1 MGKYMRKTKSLGE
14 VAVME
19 LSQSSLGVLTRAKT
33 LALRRLQQSP
43 SPSPSPASPAS
54 PVASGSYLQLRNR
67 RLEKPPLVF
76 SGHES
81 KRQKPSP
88 REACTRNPSP
98 RVSSSLRPAM
108 PERSVS
114 LGRVNEEGDHTAE
127 DVAEK
132 SLVKFDEI
140 HGGMGESKNENID
153 LVIEEASFGENI
165 LDFESRERSTREST
179 PSSLI
184 RNPDTIRTPGSTTRP
199 TTSAIETNH
208 RNPYSSNRH
217 IPTTREMDEFF
228 ALAEEKQQR
237 HFIEKYNFDPVKDTP
252 LPGRYEWEKLQ
263 P

>member
-19 LSQSSLGVLTRAKT
+19 VSQSSLGVLTRAKT

-43 SPSPSPASPAS
+43 TPSPSPS
-54 PVASGSYLQLRNR
+54 PVASGSYLQLRSR
-67 RLEKPPLVF
+67 RLEKPPVVF

-81 KRQKPSP
+81 KRQKQSP
-88 REACTRNPSP
+88 KEGCTRNPSP

-108 PERSVS
+108 PEKSVS

-127 DVAEK
+127 EEAAAAAEE
-132 SLVKFDEI
+132 SVGKFDEI
-140 HGGMGESKNENID
+140 HASGSKNENID
-153 LVIEEASFGENI
+153 LVIEEASFGENN
-165 LDFESRERSTREST
+165 LDFEGRERSTREST

-184 RNPDTIRTPGSTTRP
+184 RNPDIIRTPSSTTRP
-199 TTSAIETNH
+199 TSSMIETNR
-208 RNPYSSNRH
+208 RNLYSSNRH
-217 IPTTREMDEFF
+217 IPTASEMDEFF

-237 HFIEKYNFDPVKDTP
+237 HFIEKYNFDPVNDTP

>member
-153 LVIEEASFGENI
+153 LVIEEAS
-165 LDFESRERSTREST
+165 STREST

-237 HFIEKYNFDPVKDTP
+237 HFIEKYNFDPVKDMP

>member
-1 MGKYMRKTKSLGE
+1 MGKYMRKTKSIGE

-43 SPSPSPASPAS
+43 TPSPSPASPV
-54 PVASGSYLQLRNR
+54 PSGSYLQLRSR
-67 RLEKPPLVF
+67 RLEKPPVVF
-76 SGHES
+76 SAHEP
-81 KRQKPSP
+81 KRQKQSP
-88 REACTRNPSP
+88 KEGCTRNPSP
-98 RVSSSLRPAM
+98 RVCSSLRSAM
-108 PERSVS
+108 PERSLS

-127 DVAEK
+127 EAAEK
-132 SLVKFDEI
+132 SVGKFDEI
-140 HGGMGESKNENID
+140 HASESKNENID

-184 RNPDTIRTPGSTTRP
+184 RNPDIIRTPSSTTRP

-208 RNPYSSNRH
+208 RNPCSSNRH
-217 IPTTREMDEFF
+217 IPTAREMDEFF

-237 HFIEKYNFDPVKDTP
+237 NFIQKYNFDPVKDTP

>member
-43 SPSPSPASPAS
+43 TPSPSSASPL
-54 PVASGSYLQLRNR
+54 ASGSYLQLRSR
-67 RLEKPPLVF
+67 RLEKPPVVF

-81 KRQKPSP
+81 KRQKQSP
-88 REACTRNPSP
+88 KEGCPRNPSP
-98 RVSSSLRPAM
+98 TVSSSLRPTM

-127 DVAEK
+127 K
-132 SLVKFDEI
+132 SVGKFDEI
-140 HGGMGESKNENID
+140 HASESKNENID

-165 LDFESRERSTREST
+165 LDFESRESRSTREST

-184 RNPDTIRTPGSTTRP
+184 RNPDIIRTPSSTTRP

-217 IPTTREMDEFF
+217 IPTAREMDEFF

>member
-19 LSQSSLGVLTRAKT
+19 VSQSSLGVLTRAKT

-43 SPSPSPASPAS
+43 TPSPSPS
-54 PVASGSYLQLRNR
+54 PVASGSYLQLRSR
-67 RLEKPPLVF
+67 RLEKPPVVF

-81 KRQKPSP
+81 KRQKQSP
-88 REACTRNPSP
+88 KEGCTRNPSP

-108 PERSVS
+108 PEKSVS

-127 DVAEK
+127 EEAAAAAEE
-132 SLVKFDEI
+132 SVGKFDEI
-140 HGGMGESKNENID
+140 HASGSKNENID
-153 LVIEEASFGENI
+153 LVIEEASFGENN

-184 RNPDTIRTPGSTTRP
+184 RNPDIIRTPSSTTRP
-199 TTSAIETNH
+199 TSSMIEANR
-208 RNPYSSNRH
+208 RNLYSSNRH
-217 IPTTREMDEFF
+217 IPTASEMDEFF

>member
-1 MGKYMRKTKSLGE
+1 MRKTKSLGE

-43 SPSPSPASPAS
+43 TPSPSPASPAS

-67 RLEKPPLVF
+67 RLEKPTVVF
-76 SGHES
+76 SAHES
-81 KRQKPSP
+81 KRQKPTP
-88 REACTRNPSP
+88 REACTTNPSP
-98 RVSSSLRPAM
+98 RVSSSLKLAM

-132 SLVKFDEI
+132 SVGKFDEI
-140 HGGMGESKNENID
+140 HAGESKNENID

-184 RNPDTIRTPGSTTRP
+184 RNPDTIRTPSSTTRP
-199 TTSAIETNH
+199 TTSAVETNH

-217 IPTTREMDEFF
+217 IPTAREMDEFF